1 MESNYCPASIQKDFR
16 FSMEALKVIFRNC
29 AFGSRRA
36 LKSPNSSHG
45 KWVDGFKLDLTVE
58 KALSSL
64 LLGPN
69 LGVANGTSLI
79 SRYNNCQ
86 LQSRPGIKRSVRN
99 QTPSRIHV
107 YVLRNGLLFKS
118 VLKSFELARGFMKK
132 VESHN
137 SLQLGRISPFC
148 ASYDG
153 LESTLHWRLIS
164 GQLWTK
170 EGK

>member
-1 MESNYCPASIQKDFR
+1 M
-16 FSMEALKVIFRNC
+16 
-29 AFGSRRA
+29 
-36 LKSPNSSHG
+36 
-45 KWVDGFKLDLTVE
+45 DGFKLDLTVE

-99 QTPSRIHV
+99 QTPSLLKF
-107 YVLRNGLLFKS
+107 VLRNGLIFLPT
-118 VLKSFELARGFMKK
+118 LKSFELARGFMKK

-153 LESTLHWRLIS
+153 LESTLH
-164 GQLWTK
+164 
-170 EGK
+170 

>member
-86 LQSRPGIKRSVRN
+86 LQSRPGIRRSLRN
-99 QTPSRIHV
+99 QTPSLKLKS
-107 YVLRNGLLFKS
+107 VLRKGLIFTTI
-118 VLKSFELARGFMKK
+118 LKSFELTRGSK
-132 VESHN
+132 SQY

-164 GQLWTK
+164 GQLSTK

>member
-1 MESNYCPASIQKDFR
+1 M
-16 FSMEALKVIFRNC
+16 
-29 AFGSRRA
+29 
-36 LKSPNSSHG
+36 
-45 KWVDGFKLDLTVE
+45 DGFKLDLTVE

-86 LQSRPGIKRSVRN
+86 LQSRPGIKRSLRN
-99 QTPSRIHV
+99 QTPSLKLKS
-107 YVLRNGLLFKS
+107 VLRKGLIFTTI
-118 VLKSFELARGFMKK
+118 LKSFELTRGSK
-132 VESHN
+132 SQY

-153 LESTLHWRLIS
+153 LESTLH
-164 GQLWTK
+164 
-170 EGK
+170 